1 VSRVDPNETHDEAW
15 LLARERGEAATH
27 PDAERARGYE
37 RLAQALAQPP
47 SREPPA
53 DFEAKLFAALDRVD
67 RARGEAAVMPERTGP
82 VSGEAA
88 ALERTGLA
96 SGEAAALERIGPVSG
111 EAAALERDEPA
122 PVEVVAPARDER
134 PLLRRLRF
142 AALYPLA
149 AAAIALLAFRATR
162 PADEPPTLVLDII
175 ASEPM
180 RGEAP
185 SDAGLAA
192 RGDRL
197 RLRAHFAK
205 AGELRVYRD
214 ERELVLRC
222 PGEAACVEGPEG
234 AGRAVR
240 GEVTLRA
247 PGQYRALL
255 MTGASV
261 PVPTGHFDADWR
273 AAEASGA
280 TIVTAPPLTV
290 R

>member
-37 RLAQALAQPP
+37 RLAQALAHPP

-88 ALERTGLA
+88 ALER
-96 SGEAAALERIGPVSG
+96 
-111 EAAALERDEPA
+111 DEHA
-122 PVEVVAPARDER
+122 PVVVVAPARDER
-134 PLLRRLRF
+134 PLLGRLRF

-175 ASEPM
+175 AGEPM

-185 SDAGLAA
+185 SNAGLAA

-214 ERELVLRC
+214 ERELLLRC

-247 PGQYRALL
+247 SGQYRALL
-255 MTGASV
+255 VTGASV
-261 PVPTGHFDADWR
+261 PVPTGDFDADWR

-280 TIVTAPPLTV
+280 TIATAPPLTV

>member
-1 VSRVDPNETHDEAW
+1 MSRVDPNETPDEAW

-47 SREPPA
+47 AREPPA

-67 RARGEAAVMPERTGP
+67 RARSEAAP
-82 VSGEAA
+82 VA
-88 ALERTGLA
+88 
-96 SGEAAALERIGPVSG
+96 
-111 EAAALERDEPA
+111 
-122 PVEVVAPARDER
+122 VVAPARAER

-149 AAAIALLAFRATR
+149 AAAIGLLAFRAAR
-162 PADEPPTLVLDII
+162 PANEPPTLVLDII
-175 ASEPM
+175 AGEPV

-185 SDAGLAA
+185 ADSGFAA

-197 RLRAHFAK
+197 RLRAHFANV
-205 AGELRVYRD
+205 GELRVYRD

-234 AGRAVR
+234 AGRSVR

-247 PGQYRALL
+247 SGQYRALL
-255 MTGASV
+255 ITGASV
-261 PVPTGHFDADWR
+261 PAPTGHFDADWR
-273 AAEASGA
+273 AAQASGA
-280 TIVTAPPLTV
+280 TIATASPLTV